1 MIDREAL
8 QIREVTEVEVSNS
21 LEAKVKEFKK
31 GIQCQTS
38 FKKKKV
44 KRLEKFALD
53 LPMTLKYL

>member
-38 FKKKKV
+38 FKKKKS
-44 KRLEKFALD
+44 KK
-53 LPMTLKYL
+53 T